1 MKKADLVIVGGSAA
15 GLEAAIIAKK
25 QYKLDKVIVIR
36 KEPKVLVPCG
46 IPYIMGTLESIEKNV
61 IPDALLGDTELII
74 DEVTSINRG
83 AKTVTTAGGE
93 VIGYGKLILA
103 TGSRPIAPPIPG
115 AELGNVFIIQK
126 DMAYLQKLQDALK
139 QAKDVVIVGG
149 GFIGA
154 EFADE
159 CHKMG
164 LKVTIVELLEHCL
177 LLNCDDFFCTR
188 IEDAL
193 KEAGVQVNTGCR
205 VKSINGTETV
215 EYVECEKGLRFK
227 ADVVI
232 LAIGVV
238 PNNELARDAGLEIGE
253 RQGIKVDQYMRTSD
267 PDIFA
272 IGDCAEKFCFFT
284 RKPIATRLA
293 SIATREARIA
303 IANLFTTRQSN
314 EGTMGVF
321 STMIAGTAIGVAG
334 LTERAAREAGYDIV
348 VGEAAA
354 VDKHPGSMP
363 GAKEMRVRLIFE
375 RRSEKIIGGEACG
388 GITAGEVSNV
398 MAAAIA
404 NGMTANKVAT
414 SPMGTHPLLT
424 ASPLVYQIVNAA
436 AEAELKLREQ
446 TILERQEAVKRAGE
460 MQPILVVDD
469 EAILRES
476 LRDWLT
482 NAGYEVEAVER
493 GDEALELI
501 KKRDFGVAILDFR
514 LPGKNGIEVLREA
527 REYKPQLQGI
537 IITAY
542 PSWETAVES
551 MKLGA
556 VDYLSKP
563 FNLDTL
569 EKLVQKALVPV
580 EAKL

>member
-139 QAKDVVIVGG
+139 QAREVVIIGG

-177 LLNCDDFFCTR
+177 LLNCDDFFCIR

-348 VGEAAA
+348 VGEASA

-388 GITAGEVSNV
+388 GITAGEVSNI

>member
-1 MKKADLVIVGGSAA
+1 MKRADVLIIGGSAA
-15 GLEAAIIAKK
+15 GIEAAMVIKK
-25 QYKLDKVIVIR
+25 QHKVDNVIVIR

-46 IPYIMGTLESIEKNV
+46 IPYIIGTLESIDKNV
-61 IPDALLGDTELII
+61 MPDTLLGDAELLI
-74 DEVTSINRG
+74 DEVTSINRET
-83 AKTVTTAGGE
+83 KTVTTAGGE

-103 TGSRPIAPPIPG
+103 TGSRPVVPPIPG
-115 AELGNVFIIQK
+115 VDLDNVFTVKK

-159 CHKMG
+159 CRKMG
-164 LKVTIVELLEHCL
+164 LNVTVVELLEHCL
-177 LLNCDDFFCTR
+177 LLNCDDYFCSQ

-193 KEAGVQVNTGCR
+193 RQHGLQVNTSC
-205 VKSINGTETV
+205 KLNSINGTKRV
-215 EYVECEKGLRFK
+215 EYVECEKGLRFN

-232 LAIGVV
+232 LAIGAV

-253 RQGIKVDQYMRTSD
+253 RKGIMVDQYMRTKD

-284 RKPIATRLA
+284 RRPVATRLA

-303 IANLFTTRQSN
+303 VANLFTNQQSN

-321 STMIAGTAIGVAG
+321 GTMIADTAIGVAG
-334 LTERAAREAGYDIV
+334 LTERTARESGFNV
-348 VGEAAA
+348 VIGEAAA

-363 GAKEMRVRLIFE
+363 GAREMRVRLIFE
-375 RRSEKIIGGEACG
+375 QRSGKIIGGEACG

-398 MAAAIA
+398 MASLIT
-404 NGMTANKVAT
+404 NGMTAEKVAT
-414 SPMGTHPLLT
+414 SQMGTHPLLT
-424 ASPLVYQIVNAA
+424 ASPLVYQIANAA
-436 AEAELKLREQ
+436 ADADLKLKEQ
-446 TILERQEAVKRAGE
+446 TALLRQDEIKKAGG
-460 MQPILVVDD
+460 MKPILVVDD
-469 EAILRES
+469 ETILREA
-476 LRDWLT
+476 LRDWLI
-482 NAGYEVEAVER
+482 NAGYKVVTAEQGE
-493 GDEALELI
+493 DALDAIREQ
-501 KKRDFGVAILDFR
+501 DFGVVILDYK
-514 LPGKNGIEVLREA
+514 LPGRNGIEVLREA
-527 REYKPQLQGI
+527 RALRPQLQGI
-537 IITAY
+537 LITAY

-569 EKLVQKALVPV
+569 ENLVHKALVPV
-580 EAKL
+580 I

>member
-1 MKKADLVIVGGSAA
+1 MKKADVLIIGGSAA
-15 GLEAAIIAKK
+15 GIEAAMVIKK
-25 QYKLDKVIVIR
+25 QHKVDNVIVIR
-36 KEPKVLVPCG
+36 QEPKVLVPCG
-46 IPYIMGTLESIEKNV
+46 IPYIIGTLESIDKNV
-61 IPDALLGDTELII
+61 MPDALLGDAELIV
-74 DEVTSINRG
+74 DEVTSIDRA

-93 VIGYGKLILA
+93 VIGYDKLILA
-103 TGSRPIAPPIPG
+103 TGSRPVVPPIPG
-115 AELGNVFIIQK
+115 VELDNVFTVKK

-159 CHKMG
+159 CRKMG
-164 LKVTIVELLEHCL
+164 LNVTVVELLEHCL
-177 LLNCDDFFCTR
+177 LLNCDDYFCSQ

-193 KEAGVQVNTGCR
+193 RQHGLQVNTSC
-205 VKSINGTETV
+205 KLNSINGTKRV
-215 EYVECEKGLRFK
+215 EYVECEKGLRFN

-253 RQGIKVDQYMRTSD
+253 RKGIMVDQYMRTKD

-284 RKPIATRLA
+284 RRPVATRLA

-303 IANLFTTRQSN
+303 VANLFTNQQSN

-321 STMIAGTAIGVAG
+321 GTMIADTAIGVAG
-334 LTERAAREAGYDIV
+334 LTERTARESGFNV
-348 VGEAAA
+348 VIGEAAA

-363 GAKEMRVRLIFE
+363 GAREMRVRLIFE
-375 RRSEKIIGGEACG
+375 QRSGKIIGGEACG

-398 MAAAIA
+398 MASLIA
-404 NGMTANKVAT
+404 NGMTAEKVAT
-414 SPMGTHPLLT
+414 SQMGTHPLLT

-436 AEAELKLREQ
+436 ADADLKLKEQ
-446 TILERQEAVKRAGE
+446 TALLRQEEIKKAGG
-460 MQPILVVDD
+460 MKPILVVDD
-469 EAILRES
+469 ETILREA
-476 LRDWLT
+476 LTDWLT
-482 NAGYEVEAVER
+482 NAGYTVVAAER
-493 GDEALELI
+493 GEDALDAIREQ
-501 KKRDFGVAILDFR
+501 DFGVVILDYR
-514 LPGKNGIEVLREA
+514 LPGRNGIEVLREA
-527 REYKPQLQGI
+527 RALRPQIQGI
-537 IITAY
+537 LITAY

-569 EKLVQKALVPV
+569 ENLVHKALVPV
-580 EAKL
+580 S